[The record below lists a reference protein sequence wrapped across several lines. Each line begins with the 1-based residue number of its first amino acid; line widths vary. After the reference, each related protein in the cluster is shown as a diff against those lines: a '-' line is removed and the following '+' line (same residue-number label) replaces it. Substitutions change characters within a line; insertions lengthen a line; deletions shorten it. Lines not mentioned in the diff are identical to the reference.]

1 MDPELKVRKILG
13 KTYLNENR
21 LSDALDVF
29 SKILMDY
36 PNDVETLHILGNFY
50 LASGDG
56 KTAKKIYLRAQ
67 QLDPKNRAVQRQ
79 IELAEEISDSGIE
92 EPVPTE
98 LPAVSRLLQRL
109 TGREQSIPEED
120 ILRAAELLDKIVHSE
135 RPAELVALH
144 LDEIDELMPA
154 LIELNIRQA
163 QADGQFEIAESLRS
177 LQVNIGLQIAAK
189 EETAAQPETVSP
201 FLAQA
206 SFDGSIL
213 FLTSGKRTSR
223 MSLLHSTLES
233 FGCKVFERRE
243 YFPQHENRP
252 DVVIASNPHL
262 NPTLED
268 SLSAIS
274 SAGIP
279 IILDLDTDFDNQ
291 PISHPEYNT
300 KGLGTSSRS
309 NTYTSAIAMANMVT
323 VPSEAHAE
331 SLKMLA
337 NHINVLPDGWSSQ
350 NSHWQRESQPRATI
364 NIGWV
369 GTNGQ
374 LEDLVF
380 IRRYIVRIIR
390 EFPNTRMVVI
400 GNPQSYRLFD
410 SLPESRRLYLPAVDH
425 EEYPHLLGQLDILMV
440 PMRNTPFNLTQ
451 PDTLLMEAGAKGVP
465 WLASPIPSFLRW
477 QRGGLIAEAQEDWH
491 LHLRTLVMDEELRR
505 KLAREGKVA
514 AHSREM
520 LQVGKQWLEA
530 IRDVIQIPTPVF
542 AAS

>member
-1 MDPELKVRKILG
+1 MDPELRVRKILG

-21 LSDALDVF
+21 LSDALEVF
-29 SKILMDY
+29 SKILVDY

-79 IELAEEISDSGIE
+79 IELAEEISDAGIE
-92 EPVPTE
+92 EPIPTE

-120 ILRAAELLDKIVHSE
+120 IFRAAELLDKIVHSE
-135 RPAELVALH
+135 SPAELVALH

-163 QADGQFEIAESLRS
+163 QADGQPELAESLRS
-177 LQVNIGLQIAAK
+177 LQVNIGLQLAEK
-189 EETAAQPETVSP
+189 EESTTQPEVIPP
-201 FLAQA
+201 FHTQ
-206 SFDGSIL
+206 SDFGGNIL
-213 FLTSGKRTSR
+213 FLTTAQQTSR
-223 MSLLHSTLES
+223 MSLLRSTLES
-233 FGCKVFERRE
+233 FGCKVLERRE
-243 YFPQHENRP
+243 YFPERENRP

-262 NPTLED
+262 NPNLID

-274 SAGIP
+274 NAGIP

-291 PISHPEYNT
+291 PISHPDYNT
-300 KGLGTSSRS
+300 KGLGIPARS
-309 NTYTSAIAMANMVT
+309 NAYTSAIALADMVT
-323 VPSEAHAE
+323 VPAEAHAE
-331 SLKMLA
+331 SLKMVT
-337 NHINVLPDGWSSQ
+337 NKVNVIPDGWSIQ
-350 NSHWQRESQPRATI
+350 NSQWQKETQPHTTI

-369 GTNGQ
+369 GTSGQ

-425 EEYPHLLGQLDILMV
+425 EEYPHLLGQLDLLMV
-440 PMRNTPFNLTQ
+440 PLRNTPFNITQ
-451 PDTLLMEAGAKGVP
+451 PDTILMEAGAKGVP

-477 QRGGLIAEAQEDWH
+477 QHGGLIAEAQEDWH

-505 KLAREGKVA
+505 KLARDGKVA

-530 IRDVIQIPTPVF
+530 IRDVIQIPTPAFV
-542 AAS
+542 AS